1 VKRKRDPYKGLFQ
14 RAKSEMYLDLDQF
27 SAIGFSDGVGSVVDA

>member
-1 VKRKRDPYKGLFQ
+1 MKRKRDPYKGLLH
-14 RAKSEMYLDLDQF
+14 RAKFEIHLDLDEF